1 LIDVIGNGIAL
12 TDAQSGVD
20 FDLDSNGT
28 AEHIAWTTAGSD
40 DAFLALDHD
49 GNGFIDYGTEL
60 FGNYTTQPPSAA
72 PNGFLALAE
81 FDKPEQG
88 GNADGVIDS
97 HDAIFSSLKLWQ
109 DTNHNGI
116 SEPDEL
122 RSLIERGVESLSL
135 DYRES
140 KHTDRYGNVF
150 RYRAKVYGMSHAD
163 LGRWA
168 YDVFLVH

>member
-1 LIDVIGNGIAL
+1 VLGDGFAL
-12 TDAQSGVD
+12 TDAQGGVD
-20 FDLDSNGT
+20 FDLDSNDT
-28 AEHIAWTTAGSD
+28 AERIAWTATGSD
-40 DAFLALDHD
+40 DAFLALDYN
-49 GNGFIDYGTEL
+49 GNGLIDYGAEL
-60 FGNYTTQPPSAA
+60 FGNYTTQPPSAD

-81 FDKPEQG
+81 FNKPEQG
-88 GNADGVIDS
+88 GNSDGVIDS
-97 HDAIFSSLKLWQ
+97 HDEIFSSLRLWE

-122 RSLIERGVESLSL
+122 RSLAEQGIETLSL

-140 KHTDRYGNVF
+140 RHTDRYGNVF
-150 RYRAKVYGMSHAD
+150 RYRAKVYGASHAD